1 MRIDEALHF
10 IHNQPNLGLAVQEEI
25 FRLSASTCPTADA
38 RSETQVELSSQGGVF
53 IIVGILILIAVT
65 LEVGTALK
73 NRKAVARAAQGGVG
87 VEMEGEH
94 AGDRERSDRELLLTV
109 LQLLACQ
116 LVSSCSVS
124 RPGALHGA
132 RLLGQ
137 RAKSRADVPSAGAS
151 SRGAETAGVAGRT
164 EDLMFGSPP
173 FLSDGVSTLAVVQ
186 ASERGKASYDAS

>member
-1 MRIDEALHF
+1 MRIDEALHY

-38 RSETQVELSSQGGVF
+38 RSETKVDLSSQGGVF

-65 LEVGTALK
+65 WEVGTALK
-73 NRKAVARAAQGGVG
+73 NRKAVARAAQGDVV

-151 SRGAETAGVAGRT
+151 SRGAATAGAVGRK
-164 EDLMFGSPP
+164 DLIFI
-173 FLSDGVSTLAVVQ
+173 STLPPW
-186 ASERGKASYDAS
+186 RNPG